1 MPVPAANAQDRDAD
15 AIAAALIEG
24 FDRHYRL
31 FREATQRAKALFEAG
46 DWAGMQRLVRERIQF
61 YDQRVGETVERL
73 RSELRAPER
82 DDEVWRRA
90 KLLYLGRLI
99 DHRQPELAESF
110 FNSVFCRIMARSYFH
125 NDFIFFR
132 PAVSTEYIE
141 SEPPTYRSYYPGWDT
156 LAAGLRSALLDV
168 GWALPWADLDRDLG
182 RVGAAMREYLGG
194 QWPPAEANLQ
204 LQVLWSPFYR
214 NKTAYLVGRIV
225 NGHRQHPFAIAVQ
238 RDAEARL
245 HLDTVLL
252 DGERIALLF
261 SLTHAYFMVDMPVP
275 SACITFLRS
284 IMPWLSRADLYTIVG
299 LQKQGKTMFYRE
311 LMQHLRHSRD
321 AFEVA
326 PGTPGLVMMVFTL
339 PSFPYVFKVIRDRFG
354 EPKDIDRATVRAK
367 YLLVKQ
373 HDRIGRMAD
382 TLEFSDVALP
392 RDRLS
397 PALLSALR
405 LSCAGSLEDD
415 GDELIIRHVYI
426 EQRMQPLN
434 LYLQRADAAEVERV
448 IGDYGHALR
457 ELAQANI
464 FPGDMLLKNFGIT
477 RHGRVVFYDY
487 DEIEYL
493 SDCRFRTIPEPPDPS
508 YELLDDRWYS
518 VARNDVFPEELA
530 YFVLRAPAVRAAF
543 LREHA
548 ELLTAQYWQ
557 AVQAQIGRG
566 EIGDFFPYPQALRFG
581 VAGGGE
587 AVGRRQRGPGRVAA
601 TTAQA

>member
-1 MPVPAANAQDRDAD
+1 MPVPRPNDDELGAD

-31 FREATQRAKALFEAG
+31 FREATQQAKRLFEAG
-46 DWAGMQRLVRERIQF
+46 AWAAGQRLVRERIQF
-61 YDQRVGETVERL
+61 YDQRVAETVERL
-73 RSELRAPER
+73 RGEPRAGGPA
-82 DDEVWRRA
+82 DAAWRRA

-99 DHRQPELAESF
+99 DHRQPELAETF

-141 SEPPTYRSYYPGWDT
+141 SDPPTYRSYYPGWDT
-156 LAAGLRSALLDV
+156 LAEGLRSALLDV
-168 GWALPWADLDRDLG
+168 GWAVPFADLERDLG
-182 RVGAAMREYLGG
+182 HVTAAMRQYLGG
-194 QWPPAEANLQ
+194 RWPPAAANLQ

-214 NKTAYLVGRIV
+214 NKTTYLVGRIL
-225 NGHRQHPFAIAVQ
+225 NGHRQHPFAIAVL
-238 RDAEARL
+238 RDADARL

-252 DGERIALLF
+252 DGERIALAF

-275 SACITFLRS
+275 SACVSFLCS
-284 IMPWLSRADLYTIVG
+284 IMPWMSRADLYTIVG
-299 LQKQGKTMFYRE
+299 LQKQGKTLFYRE

-321 AFEVA
+321 AFEIA

-354 EPKDIDRATVRAK
+354 EPKETDRASVRDK

-392 RDRLS
+392 RHRLS
-397 PALLSALR
+397 EPLLAELR
-405 LSCAGSLEDD
+405 RSCAGSLEDD
-415 GDELIIRHVYI
+415 GDELVIRHVYI

-434 LYLQRADAAEVERV
+434 LYLQRADAADIDRV
-448 IGDYGHALR
+448 IRDYGDALR
-457 ELAQANI
+457 ELALANI

-477 RHGRVVFYDY
+477 RNGRVVFYDY

-493 SDCRFRTIPEPPDPS
+493 TDCNFRAIPEPPDPS
-508 YELLDDRWYS
+508 YELLDERWYS
-518 VARNDVFPEELA
+518 VARNDVFPEEIA
-530 YFVLRAPAVRAAF
+530 YFVLRSPPVREAF
-543 LREHA
+543 LRYHA
-548 ELLTAQYWQ
+548 ELLTPQYWQ
-557 AVQAQIGRG
+557 AAQAQIRRG
-566 EIGDFFPYPQALRFG
+566 EVGDFFPYPQSLRFG

-587 AVGRRQRGPGRVAA
+587 AVGQRQRGAA
-601 TTAQA
+601 T